1 MTKRN
6 RTIEASSDLFD
17 GKGSIAIRVAK
28 LRHLQDLGFVD
39 KKTSFARLASQSQ
52 SAVLDIAEGL
62 ALKQARA
69 ASRTSGVM
77 IRTTVG
83 GPDPRVHPQW
93 TTYEGDPEV
102 CWGPFKKPGFAG
114 HINLEVDT
122 REETVRLKPGQR
134 VQIVSK

>member
-1 MTKRN
+1 MSKRN

-17 GKGSIAIRVAK
+17 GKGSIATRVQK
-28 LRHLQDLGFVD
+28 LQHLQDLGFVD
-39 KKTSFARLASQSQ
+39 KKHSFARLAAQPV
-52 SAVLDIAEGL
+52 ALEVAEGH

-83 GPDPRVHPQW
+83 GPDPRVHTQW

-102 CWGPFKKPGFAG
+102 CWGPFKKPGFVG
-114 HINLEVDT
+114 TINLKVDT

-134 VQIVSK
+134 VQIVSA